1 MKCPLIAAMAADKA
15 RRRDAGDA
23 GNVHGV
29 DAGCVDAVC
38 IYVTPVTPSQQRGR
52 NNPKLSQ
59 RPMKLDVLITGGMMS
74 LPLSKLSCG
83 TR

>member
-15 RRRDAGDA
+15 RRRDAGGA

-29 DAGCVDAVC
+29 DAVC
-38 IYVTPVTPSQQRGR
+38 IYLTPVTPSQQRGR

-74 LPLSKLSCG
+74 LPLLKQAFL
-83 TR
+83 R

>member
-29 DAGCVDAVC
+29 DAGCVDA
-38 IYVTPVTPSQQRGR
+38 VTPVTPSQQRGR

-74 LPLSKLSCG
+74 LPLLKQAFL
-83 TR
+83 R